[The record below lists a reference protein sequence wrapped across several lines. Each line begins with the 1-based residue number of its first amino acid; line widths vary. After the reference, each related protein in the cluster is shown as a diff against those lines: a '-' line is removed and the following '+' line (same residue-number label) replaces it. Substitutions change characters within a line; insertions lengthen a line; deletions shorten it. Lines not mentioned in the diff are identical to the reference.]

1 LVELWQTNQK
11 FFVLINCQGLGYEI
25 QILESFFL
33 KLKTNQISNK
43 KITLWLKHIKKEDS
57 DLLFGFT
64 SKEQKNFFIEIL
76 SIRGVGSQIGMGILN
91 KFSISEVI
99 NAIKTQNKKL
109 ICSVPGIGQKMSDRL
124 ILELKNKFKSE
135 LQFEEEKAKDE
146 FEIKDPEINK
156 MMQDL
161 KLTLQ
166 SLNYK
171 NKEINTI
178 MPIIKESTLLAKK
191 EKNLSFE
198 NLLKIAKNNLDKDSS
213 NIGRW
218 RSIINKLKINF
229 MSLDTAEKQKLIETH
244 QVHSTDTG
252 SVEVQVAMLSKRIS
266 KLSDHLQGNIHD
278 FASRQGLL
286 KMIGKRKRLLSY
298 IKDKNVQRYQELVK
312 KIGIR
317 GWSQLMKKKQS
328 KKKTQN

>member
-1 LVELWQTNQK
+1 LISWINGELVELWQTNQK

-33 KLKTNQISNK
+33 KLKTNKISNK

-91 KFSISEVI
+91 KFSINEVI

-135 LQFEEEKAKDE
+135 IQFEEEKAKGE
-146 FEIKDPEINK
+146 FAIKDPEINK
-156 MMQDL
+156 MIEDL
-161 KLTLQ
+161 QLTLR

-178 MPIIKESTLLAKK
+178 LPIIINEIDFPAKK
-191 EKNLSFE
+191 ENNLSFE
-198 NLLKIAKNNLDKDSS
+198 NLLKLSMNYLEKDSS
-213 NIGRW
+213 N
-218 RSIINKLKINF
+218 L
-229 MSLDTAEKQKLIETH
+229 
-244 QVHSTDTG
+244 
-252 SVEVQVAMLSKRIS
+252 AM
-266 KLSDHLQGNIHD
+266 
-278 FASRQGLL
+278 
-286 KMIGKRKRLLSY
+286 
-298 IKDKNVQRYQELVK
+298 
-312 KIGIR
+312 
-317 GWSQLMKKKQS
+317 
-328 KKKTQN
+328 

>member
-1 LVELWQTNQK
+1 MISWINGELVELWQTNQK

-43 KITLWLKHIKKEDS
+43 KITLWIKQIKKEDS

-64 SKEQKNFFIEIL
+64 SKAQKNFFIEIL

-91 KFSISEVI
+91 KFSINEVI

-135 LQFEEEKAKDE
+135 IQFEEEKAKDE

-156 MMQDL
+156 MIEDL
-161 KLTLQ
+161 QLTLQ

-171 NKEINTI
+171 NKEIKTI
-178 MPIIKESTLLAKK
+178 LPIIINEIDLLAKK
-191 EKNLSFE
+191 ENNLSFE
-198 NLLKIAKNNLDKDSS
+198 NLLKLAMNYLDKESS
-213 NIGRW
+213 NI
-218 RSIINKLKINF
+218 
-229 MSLDTAEKQKLIETH
+229 
-244 QVHSTDTG
+244 
-252 SVEVQVAMLSKRIS
+252 
-266 KLSDHLQGNIHD
+266 
-278 FASRQGLL
+278 AS
-286 KMIGKRKRLLSY
+286 
-298 IKDKNVQRYQELVK
+298 
-312 KIGIR
+312 
-317 GWSQLMKKKQS
+317 
-328 KKKTQN
+328 

>member
-1 LVELWQTNQK
+1 LISWINGELVELWQTNQK

-43 KITLWLKHIKKEDS
+43 NFTLWLKHIKKEDS

-135 LQFEEEKAKDE
+135 LQFEEQKAKDE

-156 MMQDL
+156 MIEDL

-171 NKEINTI
+171 NKEIKTI
-178 MPIIKESTLLAKK
+178 LPIINKEVDLLAKK
-191 EKNLSFE
+191 DNNLSFE
-198 NLLKIAKNNLDKDSS
+198 NLLKLAMNYLDKDSS
-213 NIGRW
+213 NI
-218 RSIINKLKINF
+218 
-229 MSLDTAEKQKLIETH
+229 
-244 QVHSTDTG
+244 
-252 SVEVQVAMLSKRIS
+252 
-266 KLSDHLQGNIHD
+266 
-278 FASRQGLL
+278 AS
-286 KMIGKRKRLLSY
+286 
-298 IKDKNVQRYQELVK
+298 
-312 KIGIR
+312 
-317 GWSQLMKKKQS
+317 
-328 KKKTQN
+328 

>member
-1 LVELWQTNQK
+1 MISWINGELVELWQTNQK

-76 SIRGVGSQIGMGILN
+76 SIRGVGSQISMGILN
-91 KFSISEVI
+91 KFSINEVI

-135 LQFEEEKAKDE
+135 IQFEEEKAKDE

-156 MMQDL
+156 MIEDL
-161 KLTLQ
+161 QLTLQ

-171 NKEINTI
+171 NKEIKTI
-178 MPIIKESTLLAKK
+178 LPIIINEVDFLAKK
-191 EKNLSFE
+191 ENNLSFE
-198 NLLKIAKNNLDKDSS
+198 NLLKLAMNYLDKESS
-213 NIGRW
+213 NI
-218 RSIINKLKINF
+218 
-229 MSLDTAEKQKLIETH
+229 
-244 QVHSTDTG
+244 
-252 SVEVQVAMLSKRIS
+252 
-266 KLSDHLQGNIHD
+266 
-278 FASRQGLL
+278 AS
-286 KMIGKRKRLLSY
+286 
-298 IKDKNVQRYQELVK
+298 
-312 KIGIR
+312 
-317 GWSQLMKKKQS
+317 
-328 KKKTQN
+328 

>member
-1 LVELWQTNQK
+1 MISWINGELVESWQTNQK

-91 KFSISEVI
+91 KFSIGEVI

-135 LQFEEEKAKDE
+135 IQFEEEKAKDE

-156 MMQDL
+156 MIEDL
-161 KLTLQ
+161 QLTLQ

-171 NKEINTI
+171 NKEIKTI
-178 MPIIKESTLLAKK
+178 LPIIINEVDFLAKK
-191 EKNLSFE
+191 ENNLSFE
-198 NLLKIAKNNLDKDSS
+198 KLLKLAMNYLDKESS
-213 NIGRW
+213 NI
-218 RSIINKLKINF
+218 
-229 MSLDTAEKQKLIETH
+229 
-244 QVHSTDTG
+244 
-252 SVEVQVAMLSKRIS
+252 
-266 KLSDHLQGNIHD
+266 
-278 FASRQGLL
+278 AS
-286 KMIGKRKRLLSY
+286 
-298 IKDKNVQRYQELVK
+298 
-312 KIGIR
+312 
-317 GWSQLMKKKQS
+317 
-328 KKKTQN
+328 

>member
-1 LVELWQTNQK
+1 MISWINGELVELWQTNQK

-91 KFSISEVI
+91 KFSINEVI

-135 LQFEEEKAKDE
+135 IQSEEEKAKGE
-146 FEIKDPEINK
+146 FAIKDPEINK
-156 MMQDL
+156 MIEDL
-161 KLTLQ
+161 QLTLR

-178 MPIIKESTLLAKK
+178 LPIIINEIDFPAKK
-191 EKNLSFE
+191 ENNLSFE
-198 NLLKIAKNNLDKDSS
+198 NLLKLAMNYLDKESS
-213 NIGRW
+213 NI
-218 RSIINKLKINF
+218 
-229 MSLDTAEKQKLIETH
+229 
-244 QVHSTDTG
+244 
-252 SVEVQVAMLSKRIS
+252 
-266 KLSDHLQGNIHD
+266 
-278 FASRQGLL
+278 AS
-286 KMIGKRKRLLSY
+286 
-298 IKDKNVQRYQELVK
+298 
-312 KIGIR
+312 
-317 GWSQLMKKKQS
+317 
-328 KKKTQN
+328 